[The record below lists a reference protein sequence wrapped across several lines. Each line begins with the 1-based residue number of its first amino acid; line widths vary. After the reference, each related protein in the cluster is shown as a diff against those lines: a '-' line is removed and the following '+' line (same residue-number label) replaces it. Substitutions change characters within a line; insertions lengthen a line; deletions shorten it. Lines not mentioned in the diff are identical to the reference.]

1 MARVLIVDDDMAIRQ
16 AMRACLEDANHEV
29 MEARDGGRALV
40 ILRESPTP
48 LIALV
53 DLHMPVMSGY
63 DLLQLIADDRELAH
77 RHVYVLVTANTES
90 LPVVQAIRSQLVLA
104 GIAKPFDLDTLLD
117 AVREAEEYL
126 PAPQNG
132 LPATGAAP
140 ER

>member
-16 AMRACLEDANHEV
+16 AMRACLEDAGHEV
-29 MEARDGGRALV
+29 LEARDGGRALV
-40 ILRESPTP
+40 ILHETPTP

-63 DLLQLIADDRELAH
+63 DLLQMVADDRELAR

-90 LPVVQAIRSQLVLA
+90 LPVVQAIRSQIVLA

-117 AVREAEEYL
+117 VVHEAEDYL
-126 PAPQNG
+126 PAPVDKRSTTSASPDQ
-132 LPATGAAP
+132 
-140 ER
+140 